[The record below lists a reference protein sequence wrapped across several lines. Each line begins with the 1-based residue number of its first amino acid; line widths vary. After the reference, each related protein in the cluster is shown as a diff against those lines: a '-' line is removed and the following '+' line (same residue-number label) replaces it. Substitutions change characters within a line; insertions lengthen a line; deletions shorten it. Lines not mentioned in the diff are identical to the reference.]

1 MTTRSAFPAATGH
14 RVPSMTAAS
23 APDRVRLNRRG
34 VMLVISSPSGAGKGT
49 LSRMLLE
56 TDKELTISISVT
68 TRGRRPS
75 EADGF
80 HYHFITQQRFFGMRE
95 GGELLESAEVHGN
108 YYGTP
113 REPVEQ
119 ALGAG
124 RDVLFDIDWQG
135 AAQLREKMPADVV
148 SVFILPPTMGELKAR
163 LTRRAEDAPDVIE
176 KRLFNA
182 RSEIAQWPNFD
193 YIVVN
198 DDLGEAY
205 QDLLAIL
212 RAERKKR
219 ERIASGV
226 ESFVE
231 RLLG

>member
-1 MTTRSAFPAATGH
+1 
-14 RVPSMTAAS
+14 MTAAS
-23 APDRVRLNRRG
+23 SADRVRLDRRG

-56 TDKELTISISVT
+56 TDKELTISVSVT

-80 HYHFITQQRFFGMRE
+80 HYHFISQQRFFAMRE

-108 YYGTP
+108 FYGTP
-113 REPVEQ
+113 REPVER
-119 ALGAG
+119 ALAEG

-135 AAQLREKMPADVV
+135 AAQLRDKMAADVV
-148 SVFILPPTMGELKAR
+148 SVFILPPTMAELKAR
-163 LTRRAEDAPDVIE
+163 LMRRAEDAADVIE
-176 KRLFNA
+176 KRLYNA
-182 RSEIAQWPNFD
+182 RSEIAEWPNFD

-198 DDLGEAY
+198 DDLGGAFE
-205 QDLLAIL
+205 DLRAIL

-219 ERIASGV
+219 ERIAAGV
-226 ESFVE
+226 EGFVAT
-231 RLLG
+231 LLG

>member
-1 MTTRSAFPAATGH
+1 
-14 RVPSMTAAS
+14 MTAAS
-23 APDRVRLNRRG
+23 SADRVRLDRRG

-56 TDKELTISISVT
+56 TDKELTISVSVT

-80 HYHFITQQRFFGMRE
+80 HYHFISQQRFFAMRE

-108 YYGTP
+108 FYGTP
-113 REPVEQ
+113 REPVER
-119 ALGAG
+119 ALAEG

-135 AAQLREKMPADVV
+135 AAQLRDKMAADVV
-148 SVFILPPTMGELKAR
+148 SVFILPPTMAELKAR
-163 LTRRAEDAPDVIE
+163 LMRRAEDAADVIE
-176 KRLFNA
+176 KRLYNA
-182 RSEIAQWPNFD
+182 RSEIAEWPNFD

-198 DDLGEAY
+198 DDLGGAFE
-205 QDLLAIL
+205 DLRAIL

-219 ERIASGV
+219 ERIAAGV
-226 ESFVE
+226 ESFVAT
-231 RLLG
+231 LLG